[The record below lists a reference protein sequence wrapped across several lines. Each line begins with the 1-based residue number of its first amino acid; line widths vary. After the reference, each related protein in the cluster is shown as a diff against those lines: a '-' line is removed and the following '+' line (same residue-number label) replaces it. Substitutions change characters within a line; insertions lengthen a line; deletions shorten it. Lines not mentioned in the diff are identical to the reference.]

1 MSTAAAAAA
10 RGLKSV
16 TRAAFSWKP
25 TGRAQ
30 QTLAAAVSRSGV
42 GLHSGARATAT
53 LLPARAGEG
62 RYFVVEGEG
71 EARVAAELGNAEP
84 QSPLCTTLRSG
95 SGVAR
100 VRTVEHLL
108 SAMEALGVD
117 NCRVEVSGGDEIPL
131 LDGSAQE
138 WVEAIRGAGLCEA
151 DDIGGQKLEKLAPKI
166 DEPVYLRKDDCF
178 VAAFPSSQTHI
189 TYGID
194 FPKAPAIGCQWFDTF
209 LDADV
214 YSSKIAPARTF
225 CIFEEVEK
233 MRGAG
238 LIRGGSLENAMV
250 CSMTGG
256 WLNPPLRFDDEPCRH
271 KVLDLI
277 GDFSLLA
284 QNGSQGFPIAHVV
297 AYKAGHALHTSFL
310 RHLSGMA
317 DVDQGTLA

>member
-1 MSTAAAAAA
+1 MPDGSGAADA
-10 RGLKSV
+10 RGGGEQVGRGAPLGRV
-16 TRAAFSWKP
+16 RHRHAAPCARGRREVLRRGGGGGGEGGGGAGECRATVPALHHAAERERR
-25 TGRAQ
+25 RAGAHGGAPA
-30 QTLAAAVSRSGV
+30 LGH
-42 GLHSGARATAT
+42 GGARRRQ
-53 LLPARAGEG
+53 LPRRGQ
-62 RYFVVEGEG
+62 R
-71 EARVAAELGNAEP
+71 R
-84 QSPLCTTLRSG
+84 R
-95 SGVAR
+95 R
-100 VRTVEHLL
+100 
-108 SAMEALGVD
+108 
-117 NCRVEVSGGDEIPL
+117 
-131 LDGSAQE
+131 AQE